1 MIHISLKSDEI
12 ISFFD
17 FPITNSIILSIFV
30 LLISLLAFFY
40 YSILINRSKKNMFY
54 HFMNFILRSL
64 YNLFKSIF
72 NEKVNGFFPLVG
84 AFFFFILIHNELGL
98 FPGVGSILIKVGSHG
113 KEHFVP
119 LLRGGTTD
127 LNTTIALA
135 LITVIYAQYIGIK
148 ILGIKE
154 YISKFINFSSI
165 MAFFVGIMETV
176 SEFSRIISYSFRLYG
191 NIFAGEVVIAIMA
204 FLFPLL
210 LSFPF
215 LLFEIFVGIIQAL
228 VFSMLS
234 AVFYNLAMQKAHY

>member
-1 MIHISLKSDEI
+1 MIHISLKSDQI
-12 ISFFD
+12 FSFLN
-17 FPITNSIILSIFV
+17 FPFTNSIILSIIV
-30 LLISLLAFFY
+30 LVFSFFIFLYYSKLIKRENKNTFY
-40 YSILINRSKKNMFY
+40 Y
-54 HFMNFILRSL
+54 FMNFILRAI

-72 NEKVNGFFPLVG
+72 NENVAAFFPLVG
-84 AFFFFILIHNELGL
+84 AFFFFILIHNEVGL
-98 FPGVGSILIKVGSHG
+98 FPGIGSILIKIGSHSDQ
-113 KEHFVP
+113 HLVP

-127 LNTTIALA
+127 LNTTFALA
-135 LITVIYAQYIGIK
+135 FITVIYAQYIGIK
-148 ILGIKE
+148 FLGLKE
-154 YISKFINFSSI
+154 YISKFINFSNVTT
-165 MAFFVGIMETV
+165 FFVGIMETI

-234 AVFYNLAMQKAHY
+234 AVFYNLAMQKAHS

>member
-1 MIHISLKSDEI
+1 MIHISLKSDKI
-12 ISFFD
+12 FSILD
-17 FPITNSIILSIFV
+17 FPFTNSLILSVIV
-30 LLISLLAFFY
+30 LLISFFGFFY
-40 YSILINRSKKNMFY
+40 YSKIITRKNKNTY
-54 HFMNFILRSL
+54 YYFMNFTLRAI

-72 NEKVNGFFPLVG
+72 NKDVNGFFPLVG
-84 AFFFFILIHNELGL
+84 SFFFFILIHNEIGL
-98 FPGVGSILIKVGSHG
+98 FPGIGSLLINISSHG
-113 KEHFVP
+113 EKELVP

-127 LNTTIALA
+127 LNTTFALA
-135 LITVIYAQYIGIK
+135 LITVIYAQYVGIK
-148 ILGIKE
+148 FLGFKE
-154 YISKFINFSSI
+154 YISKFINFSSV

>member
-1 MIHISLKSDEI
+1 MIHISLKSDKI
-12 ISFFD
+12 FD
-17 FPITNSIILSIFV
+17 LYGLPFTNSLILSVIV
-30 LLISLLAFFY
+30 LIASLLAFVYYSYLIKRKNKNNFY
-40 YSILINRSKKNMFY
+40 Y
-54 HFMNFILRSL
+54 FMTFLLRAL

-72 NEKVNGFFPLVG
+72 NEKVSGFFPLVG

-98 FPGVGSILIKVGSHG
+98 FPGVGSILINIGSHG
-113 KEHFVP
+113 EKHLVP

-127 LNTTIALA
+127 LNTTFALA

-154 YISKFINFSSI
+154 YFRKFINFSSI
-165 MAFFVGIMETV
+165 TAFFVGLMETI

-215 LLFEIFVGIIQAL
+215 LLFEIFIGVIQAL

>member
-1 MIHISLKSDEI
+1 MIHISLKSEKI
-12 ISFFD
+12 FSFLN
-17 FPITNSIILSIFV
+17 FPFTNSLILSIIVLVLSLFV
-30 LLISLLAFFY
+30 FFY
-40 YSILINRSKKNMFY
+40 YSKLIERPGKNTFY
-54 HFMNFILRSL
+54 YFMTFILRAI

-72 NEKVNGFFPLVG
+72 NENVTGFFPLVG
-84 AFFFFILIHNELGL
+84 SFFFFILIHNEIGL
-98 FPGVGSILIKVGSHG
+98 LPGIGSILIKVTTEGEKHL
-113 KEHFVP
+113 VP

-127 LNTTIALA
+127 LNTTFALA

-148 ILGIKE
+148 FLGIKE
-154 YISKFINFSSI
+154 YISKFINFSNVT
-165 MAFFVGIMETV
+165 AFFVGIMETV

>member
-1 MIHISLKSDEI
+1 MIHISLKSEKI
-12 ISFFD
+12 FSLLD
-17 FPITNSIILSIFV
+17 FPFTNSLILSIMVLILSLFV
-30 LLISLLAFFY
+30 FIYYSNLIKRQKKNTFFY
-40 YSILINRSKKNMFY
+40 
-54 HFMNFILRSL
+54 FMTFILRAI
-64 YNLFKSIF
+64 YGLFKSIF
-72 NEKVNGFFPLVG
+72 NENVVGFFPLVG
-84 AFFFFILIHNELGL
+84 SFFFFILIHNEIGL
-98 FPGVGSILIKVGSHG
+98 FPGIGSVLINVSTHG
-113 KEHFVP
+113 EKELVP

-127 LNTTIALA
+127 LNTTFALA
-135 LITVIYAQYIGIK
+135 LITVTHAQYIGIK
-148 ILGIKE
+148 FLGIKE
-154 YISKFINFSSI
+154 YISKFINFSSVTS
-165 MAFFVGIMETV
+165 FFVGIMETV